1 MGNDEIFR
9 AGGDVMYS
17 HSRQKT
23 QQTSNKQY
31 LFADST
37 SYENAFS
44 NAIDRSHN
52 LTGNFRM
59 QWHVDSLNTLDL
71 RPSFMLS
78 VNDSDKASWSRLF
91 AGDANRTA
99 VNSSDNLLTSSG
111 TSYDIGGK
119 VVYNHKFRNR
129 PGRLVLH
136 AADLQIQQHKRGRD
150 HIFNQQIFP
159 STRPGRDT
167 RPIHRQP
174 SVEQPSGRASD
185 VDGAYRRHQ

>member
-1 MGNDEIFR
+1 MTIFC

-59 QWHVDSLNTLDL
+59 QWQVDSLNTLDF

-78 VNDSDKASWSRLF
+78 VNDSDKASGAACLQ
-91 AGDANRTA
+91 ATPTA
-99 VNSSDNLLTSSG
+99 P
-111 TSYDIGGK
+111 
-119 VVYNHKFRNR
+119 R
-129 PGRLVLH
+129 
-136 AADLQIQQHKRGRD
+136 
-150 HIFNQQIFP
+150 
-159 STRPGRDT
+159 STAPT
-167 RPIHRQP
+167 TC
-174 SVEQPSGRASD
+174 
-185 VDGAYRRHQ
+185 